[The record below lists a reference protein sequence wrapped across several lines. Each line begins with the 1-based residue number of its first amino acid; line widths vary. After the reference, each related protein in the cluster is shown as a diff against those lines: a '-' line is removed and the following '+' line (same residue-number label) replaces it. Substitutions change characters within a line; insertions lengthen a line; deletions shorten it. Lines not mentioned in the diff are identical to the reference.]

1 LSVSIVQP
9 FAVDLDLSGTV
20 GAVGPITVQGIP
32 NDFSL
37 GLTAL
42 PTIQLGTVPP
52 ITLEP
57 LTIEPLTIQPLTIN
71 VGTIPPITL
80 EPISLSVAITKI
92 PSVRAHVPSNYC
104 VGFSLLGIEL
114 FSIRLCGETQIITEP
129 FIPNPCEICSP
140 LAVPRDVGIVAGK

>member
-1 LSVSIVQP
+1 MSVNIPQP
-9 FAVDLDLSGTV
+9 FDVDLDLSGTV

-32 NDFSL
+32 SVFSL

-57 LTIEPLTIQPLTIN
+57 LTIEPLTINL
-71 VGTIPPITL
+71 GTIPPITL
-80 EPISLSVAITKI
+80 EPLSLSVAITKI

-129 FIPNPCEICSP
+129 FIPNPCEICGP
-140 LAVPRDVGIVAGK
+140 LAVPRDVGIVAAK

>member
-32 NDFSL
+32 STFSL

-57 LTIEPLTIQPLTIN
+57 LTIN

-80 EPISLSVAITKI
+80 EPMSLSLAITKI

-140 LAVPRDVGIVAGK
+140 LAVPRDVGIVAAK